1 MGSILALKET
11 YSNCCFE
18 FIVALTYRVRY
29 VEHFDVG
36 SSVAS
41 GRFIQAIP
49 GCYRVQSQ
57 MCLSNAAKTIAAP
70 PAVEYHFPD
79 KFEVFLKQ
87 SDGKF
92 SRFDLYYLKEIIV
105 N

>member
-1 MGSILALKET
+1 MGSILGLKET

-70 PAVEYHFPD
+70 PAGEYDFHD
-79 KFEVFLKQ
+79 KFEVFLNNQMANFPVLIYTIQRK
-87 SDGKF
+87 S
-92 SRFDLYYLKEIIV
+92 L
-105 N
+105 